1 LVETSLQ
8 SAESFDRFIHDMLD
22 YSDIETGKLEL
33 QVEEFAPSK
42 VIEEAGNLFRSA
54 AERKGS

>member
-1 LVETSLQ
+1 
-8 SAESFDRFIHDMLD
+8 MLD